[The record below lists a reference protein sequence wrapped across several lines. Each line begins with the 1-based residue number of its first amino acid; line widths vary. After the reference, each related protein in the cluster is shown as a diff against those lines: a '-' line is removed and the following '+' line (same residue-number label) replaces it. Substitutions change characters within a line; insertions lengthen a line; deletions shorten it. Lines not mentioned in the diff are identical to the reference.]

1 MLYLTDYLRSGH
13 AATCLGRNQLMPGS
27 INLSLLYAGHTND
40 LHINTAC
47 GPPRNFR
54 HASTCPRIDRSASGL
69 ILLTARTFNTPSHA
83 LLLRTC
89 WFPYGFPF
97 GLTFANRINS
107 LARSSKR
114 TLRHRQQR
122 PYYRLATGSFACKI
136 LSGRNSRSPTNFRRF

>member
-1 MLYLTDYLRSGH
+1 MLYLTYDLRLGH
-13 AATCLGRNQLMPGS
+13 AATCLGGNQLMPGS
-27 INLSLLYAGHTND
+27 INLSLLYVRHTND

-54 HASTCPRIDRSASGL
+54 HASTCQRIDHPASGL
-69 ILLTARTFNTPSHA
+69 ILLTPRTFNTPSHT

-89 WFPYGFPF
+89 WFPYGSPC

-114 TLRHRQQR
+114 TLRHRQSC
-122 PYYRLATGSFACKI
+122 PYYRLATGSFTRKI
-136 LSGRNSRSPTNFRRF
+136 LSCRNSRSPTNFRHF

>member
-1 MLYLTDYLRSGH
+1 MLYLTNYLRLGH

-27 INLSLLYAGHTND
+27 INLSLLYVGHTND

-54 HASTCPRIDRSASGL
+54 HASTCQRIDHPASGL
-69 ILLTARTFNTPSHA
+69 ILLTPRTFNTPSHT

-89 WFPYGFPF
+89 WFPYGFPC

-114 TLRHRQQR
+114 TLRHWQPY
-122 PYYRLATGSFACKI
+122 PYYRLATGSFIRKI
-136 LSGRNSRSPTNFRRF
+136 LSCRNSRSPTNFRHF